1 MDNENISLNC
11 LNLINSGLMNVKGK
25 SEVKRCLVVPLDDN
39 YVKIV
44 TDDSGRP
51 KAAYLNLTAWVLKN
65 PKYNETHLIKLSL
78 PKEVREKMSEEQK
91 KAMPII
97 GGIKPVVMDS
107 NTINDSNI
115 PFVQSGDTDDLP
127 F

>member
-1 MDNENISLNC
+1 MFNVLKNRRYNNEHNGNEFDGTAKGSRG
-11 LNLINSGLMNVKGK
+11 SG
-25 SEVKRCLVVPLDDN
+25 C
-39 YVKIV
+39 
-44 TDDSGRP
+44 P

-65 PKYNETHLIKLSL
+65 PKYDETHLIKLSL
-78 PKEVREKMSEEQK
+78 PKEVREKMSDEQK

-97 GGIKPVVMDS
+97 GGMKPVVMDS
-107 NTINDSNI
+107 NTINESNI

>member
-44 TDDSGRP
+44 TDESGRP

-65 PKYNETHLIKLSL
+65 PKYDEPHLIKLSL
-78 PKEVREKMSEEQK
+78 PKEVREKMSDEQK

-97 GGIKPVVMDS
+97 GGMKPVVMDS
-107 NTINDSNI
+107 NTINESNI